1 MAIKTVLEDQ
11 RKPQFKKTHAPQCSP
26 QHYLQQPGH
35 GSNLNVSQQ
44 RDKEDVVPIDNRT
57 VLSHKKIVS
66 FAETWVDLETV
77 LQTEVKSEENKCRI
91 LKYIWGI

>member
-11 RKPQFKKTHAPQCSP
+11 RKPQFKKIYALQCSP
-26 QHYLQQPGH
+26 QRYLQQPGH

-44 RDKEDVVPIDNRT
+44 RDKEDLVPTDNRT
-57 VLSHKKIVS
+57 VLSHKKTAS

-77 LQTEVKSEENKCRI
+77 LQTELGQRKTNVVY
-91 LKYIWGI
+91 YIWGI